1 MDLSLLTSFAQWDD
15 ATKQVLD
22 LQGKW
27 KTLGFA
33 SRKMNNQLFERFR
46 KSCDEFLQKKPST
59 SKLSRKEWQRISK
72 RKKRCVKSRGIK
84 RQY

>member
-46 KSCDEFLQKKPST
+46 KSCDEFFAKKAIILFEKMRRCKKCESQETCQKHS
-59 SKLSRKEWQRISK
+59 
-72 RKKRCVKSRGIK
+72 
-84 RQY
+84 